1 MAREV
6 RVPREEQTSSKRKL
20 WEKIINDADQPRS
33 WRARFQ
39 RHVTKTKAG
48 FSTQH
53 RMETAAVFPYYILS
67 DCPFTVWRAAF
78 HCVDRLHDDN
88 STRVKASR
96 KHPPTYTVRLG
107 SFTMNVDFK
116 HKTVLLIIWCGGL
129 ITELKLVS
137 RFGYLPRCPIP
148 PVEPEFIANMCPP
161 RIFNPA

>member
-1 MAREV
+1 MYLTDQFLATALGE
-6 RVPREEQTSSKRKL
+6 
-20 WEKIINDADQPRS
+20 IINNADQPRS
-33 WRARFQ
+33 WRERFQ
-39 RHVTKTKAG
+39 RHLTKTKAG

-78 HCVDRLHDDN
+78 HCFYGLHDDD
-88 STRVKASR
+88 STRVKAPP
-96 KHPPTYTVRLG
+96 KHLPTFAVRLG

-129 ITELKLVS
+129 ITELMLVS

-148 PVEPEFIANMCPP
+148 PCRAQIHSQYG
-161 RIFNPA
+161 PAAYF